1 MELSPTSYSEQRYTV
16 FINLLSVCAC
26 ILTCYLNCKAFWGD
40 EKEKKT
46 ERGKG
51 SDISSMQ
58 TKLMWLVHAKIK
70 CDQVLLYKG
79 KSPD

>member
-1 MELSPTSYSEQRYTV
+1 M
-16 FINLLSVCAC
+16 
-26 ILTCYLNCKAFWGD
+26 K
-40 EKEKKT
+40 KKKKT
-46 ERGKG
+46 KEGKG

-79 KSPD
+79 KSEQKNENCLRPSLPAFLK

>member
-1 MELSPTSYSEQRYTV
+1 M
-16 FINLLSVCAC
+16 
-26 ILTCYLNCKAFWGD
+26 K
-40 EKEKKT
+40 KKKKT
-46 ERGKG
+46 KSGKG

-79 KSPD
+79 KSPDWKIENCLRPSLPAFLK